1 MHNVGALGRLSSQGR
16 FFALSVMALAIAG
29 CGGGGGG
36 AGSSTAC
43 PGGFLTCSSSGSG
56 STTTA
61 GTITLAL
68 VDATSGASSNTL
80 SAGKPLTVKVLVKDA
95 SGAVVPNAVVSFAT
109 NGALGVF
116 DPASG
121 TALTNSSGIA
131 SVNLQAA
138 NLASSGAATLTV
150 TTTVSGSTL
159 TQTAGY
165 AVSPGTVVLANLA
178 ANSTSLSAYG
188 STSVSV
194 RVLVNGALATS
205 AQTVT
210 FSSACDTAGKASITH
225 SVSSV
230 NGVATATYTD
240 KGCAGTDVITASVQ
254 GASSSVS
261 LQVAAP
267 QASNVGFISASP
279 ATIALAGTGGVGLSS
294 DSIVTFK
301 VVDSTNSPIAGK
313 AVNFDLSTRVGGI
326 KLNGQLSGT
335 AQGTTKADGTVS
347 VTVTAGTVPTPV
359 WVTAV
364 LADNSAIKTQSP
376 NLTISTGRPTQDRFS
391 LAIETFNVEGWR
403 RDGSTS
409 KATAYAFDRMGNPV
423 PDGTVVNF
431 VSEGAGIQPSCTTA
445 SGACSVTFTSGE
457 LRPRSDSEPS
467 QYGVTKGRVTVLA
480 YAMGEESFDDLNGNN
495 VWDSNEPYRKLG
507 DAFVDNN
514 ESGAWD
520 SAEAFIAFGYS
531 GTCPAAPS
539 DGRYYNAPSKLAT
552 CHPDLDNLGAPMGIQ
567 AAHVRRTSVV
577 VLSSYVIGT
586 VLPSAFTMPNLPA
599 CTGTFSFRLSD
610 ENNNPLPANAI
621 LAMNSGVTYVNDSGD
636 TVKASVS
643 LAPGSSIVPNTSAAG
658 GTYHI
663 FTVEGSKC
671 TTRPTG
677 SIGLTVTSPS
687 GDASSRTITIN

>member
-1 MHNVGALGRLSSQGR
+1 MHNVSALGRLSSQGR
-16 FFALSVMALAIAG
+16 FFALSVIAMAIAG

-36 AGSSTAC
+36 GGGSSGSSSC

-56 STTTA
+56 STATDGA
-61 GTITLAL
+61 ITLSL
-68 VDATSGASSNTL
+68 TDAASGASSNTL
-80 SAGKPLTVKVLVKDA
+80 SAGKPLTVKALVKDA
-95 SGAVVPNAVVSFAT
+95 NGAVVPNAVVTFAT
-109 NGALGVF
+109 DATLGGF

-138 NLASSGAATLTV
+138 SLASSGAATLTATASV
-150 TTTVSGSTL
+150 AGKSL
-159 TQTAGY
+159 TQTVGY

-188 STSVSV
+188 STSVAV
-194 RVLVNGALATS
+194 QVLLNGALASS

-240 KGCAGTDVITASVQ
+240 KGCAGSDVITASVQ
-254 GASSSVS
+254 GASSSIS

-267 QASNVGFISASP
+267 QASNVGFVSSSP
-279 ATIALAGTGGVGLSS
+279 ATIALAGTGGAGLSS

-313 AVNFDLSTRVGGI
+313 AVTFDLSTRVGGI
-326 KLNGQLSGT
+326 KLNSQSSGT
-335 AQGTTKADGTVS
+335 VQGTTKADGTVS

-391 LAIETFNVEGWR
+391 LSIGTFNVEGWR

-409 KATAYAFDRMGNPV
+409 TATVYAYDRMGNLV

-431 VSEGAGIQPSCTTA
+431 VSEGAGIQPSCTTS

-495 VWDSNEPYRKLG
+495 VWDLDEPYRKLG
-507 DAFVDNN
+507 DAFVDSN
-514 ESGAWD
+514 ENGVWD
-520 SAEAFIAFGYS
+520 SGEAFIAFGYS
-531 GTCPAAPS
+531 GACPAAPS
-539 DGRYYNAPSKLAT
+539 DGRYYNAPSKVGT
-552 CHPDLDNLGAPMGIQ
+552 CHADSLGMQ
-567 AAHVRRTSVV
+567 SAHVRRTGIV

-586 VLPSAFTMPNLPA
+586 VAPSAFTMPALPG
-599 CTGTFSFRLSD
+599 CTGSFRFRLAD
-610 ENNNPLPANAI
+610 ENNNPMPFNAT
-621 LAMNSGVTYVNDSGD
+621 LSMNSNVTYVNDSGD
-636 TVKASVS
+636 TVKASVT
-643 LAPGSSIVPNTSAAG
+643 LAPGSATVSNTSAAG
-658 GTYHI
+658 GTYHT
-663 FTVEGSKC
+663 FTVEGTKC
-671 TTRPTG
+671 VTRPTG

-687 GDASSRTITIN
+687 GDASGQTITIN